1 MRTSRV
7 VAVLALFLLSPSLN
21 GATGDP
27 PAQAPAPAT
36 QPAPVKA
43 EPPEVLRTPEGVLS
57 ELYRRVTFPPGKEAD
72 WDAVRALFLPQAVVV
87 LRTSREATTV
97 FDLAGFVADFVAFAA
112 KPKVKEW
119 GFAERIVRMK
129 VTPFREVA
137 QAWVLYE
144 ASLPG
149 SPRPPQQ
156 GVDGFSLV
164 RRDGRWF
171 IASIVNDLV
180 EEGYTAPRELRE
192 AAEPSPTAR

>member
-1 MRTSRV
+1 MRSSSAA
-7 VAVLALFLLSPSLN
+7 AVLALFFFSQALT
-21 GATGDP
+21 GAPADP
-27 PAQAPAPAT
+27 PAQAPAAASKAA
-36 QPAPVKA
+36 APV
-43 EPPEVLRTPEGVLS
+43 PEALRTPEGVLT
-57 ELYRRVTFPPGKEAD
+57 ELYRLVTFPPGKEAD
-72 WDAVRALFLPQAVVV
+72 WDAVRVLFLPEAVVV

-97 FDLAGFVADFVAFAA
+97 FTLEGFVADFVSFAA
-112 KPKVKEW
+112 KPKVREL

-149 SPRPPQQ
+149 SERPPQR

-171 IASIVNDLV
+171 IASIVNDVV
-180 EEGYTAPRELRE
+180 EEGYTPPPELGE
-192 AAEPSPTAR
+192 TGAPSPAGR